1 MNILAVN
8 MSLDPV
14 TGWSNRGPEWEVVLK
29 TEFDYSANM
38 EAAFSSLPIFKILQ
52 GFLRMHHD

>member
-8 MSLDPV
+8 MSLDSV
-14 TGWSNRGPEWEVVLK
+14 TGWSNCGPEWEVVLK

-38 EAAFSSLPIFKILQ
+38 EAAFS
-52 GFLRMHHD
+52 